1 MVHADDLLVGN
12 AHAISISR
20 RLHVHHGIRL
30 ENCQIRF
37 SLSSYWP
44 LARQVLGR
52 RTQPSRAEDSTL
64 VYRAA
69 WSR

>member
-1 MVHADDLLVGN
+1 MVHAHDPLVGN

-20 RLHVHHGIRL
+20 RLHVHHRIRL

-37 SLSSYWP
+37 SLSSYWL

-52 RTQPSRAEDSTL
+52 RTQPSRDEGSTL
-64 VYRAA
+64 VYRAT
-69 WSR
+69 WSQ